1 MTRRLFPLKF
11 VLQKDMGDFLLVLN
25 NFFLGDVT
33 IRFQNTSP
41 LKFYRHVLH
50 TLSKL
55 FPSLSLTVLH
65 ICISYSALL
74 RIRCDHQNSLKT
86 IYLKANRHQSP
97 ITQSIHQPKKFKTC
111 LTSSSCKEKV
121 KENFLIKLENH
132 RKLTCVT
139 NAARCKNTRTLTPP
153 PPPYNTGHKM

>member
-1 MTRRLFPLKF
+1 
-11 VLQKDMGDFLLVLN
+11 MGDFLLVLN

-65 ICISYSALL
+65 ICISYSALP
-74 RIRCDHQNSLKT
+74 RINNTLWSPKLFKN
-86 IYLKANRHQSP
+86 YLFESKQTLVPYNA
-97 ITQSIHQPKKFKTC
+97 KKFKTC

-139 NAARCKNTRTLTPP
+139 NAARCKDTRTLTPP
-153 PPPYNTGHKM
+153 PPPYNIGHKI